1 MESQLEDVKYQ
12 SCRTGFMVMKGD
24 SAWGKIYDNSYGWV
38 RPTDAEVFR
47 DLKSPEDATYQGDP
61 NCRELRKGRVV
72 RVRITKTVRL
82 FKE

>member
-1 MESQLEDVKYQ
+1 MKLQLEDVKYQ
-12 SCRTGFMVMKGD
+12 SARTGFMVMKGD
-24 SAWGKIYDNSYGWV
+24 LAWGKIYDDSYGWV
-38 RPTDAEVFR
+38 PPGNAEVFR

-61 NCRELRKGRVV
+61 GCRELRKGRVV